1 MFIVFIFLYLCFCL
15 SVLRCVLFSFFFLMI
30 RRPPRSTLFPYTT
43 LFRSAGAGID
53 LGELGG
59 ARDSELCARLEDTR
73 HRDLDVAVG
82 HDGGAEQLVERRVL
96 ENAPPSEIAER
107 VALLRRVSPAR
118 GPEDAGP
125 PAIGSHRATGEQ
137 THSNQH
143 RCQASQ

>member
-1 MFIVFIFLYLCFCL
+1 
-15 SVLRCVLFSFFFLMI
+15 
-30 RRPPRSTLFPYTT
+30 
-43 LFRSAGAGID
+43 AAID

-107 VALLRRVSPAR
+107 VALLRRVSPVR
-118 GPEDAGP
+118 GHDDLGP
-125 PAIGSHRATGEQ
+125 PVIGSHRATGEQ
-137 THSNQH
+137 THNNQH
-143 RCQASQ
+143 RCQASPGEAERYHDICPSSEKPSQDYTWIGAAMGAGNAGILL